1 MNTQVVAAAVPDRW
15 RKRLVAAALVALA
28 LLACL
33 TAWHLFFKSGSGEA
47 ASRATSIDHLA
58 GLPQDSVVELSGIV
72 TFVDERTRRCH
83 LQDSSGALALTLPA
97 GAVLPI
103 AGDRVQVTARLALH
117 GAAGAVLRNVTLTGI
132 AVVRQ
137 GHPGLPRPEPVRVD
151 EFFSASNA
159 YENHLIETTAVVRAA
174 HRDGSVLW
182 LEINASQ
189 AVPVS
194 ILDPG
199 SLAPESLIDA
209 KIGIQGVLSY
219 RYDAGE
225 NDHKPA
231 LWVSSYAQIRVL
243 DPPVAAIPRV
253 PSLRALVLDP
263 QWVARGRRVRV
274 QATVT
279 EVESDHVLIVEH
291 DGINMAI
298 ESAGASGFSPGQ
310 SIEAAGWP
318 VRRLG
323 TTKFYRATLT
333 RIPSVAASAPRRET
347 LPLLTSIPAIR
358 ELRNSEADR
367 GYPVDL
373 VATIS
378 FLEPGREGFFVI
390 AGSDGIYV
398 DYGGRPT
405 HHLAVRQQ
413 VHIVGMTHSGGYAP
427 VIAQTR
433 VTGLNM
439 VPWPTPREVDYEI
452 ASTGVYDCAW
462 VELEGR
468 VRPMRADTGA
478 LLTFDLMTPWGP
490 VTAKVVRTSD
500 RAQLQSL
507 TDAKIRV
514 KGVFASL
521 FTNKQE
527 LLGYRLMINSLDQ
540 VEVIQAPSGAGH
552 AAPVR
557 PIAQLMQYSG
567 GLAAGLRARIHGHV
581 TAHIPGY
588 LYVEDDSGAVLV
600 SAGAS
605 HAVPG
610 DEVDVSGYPTL
621 SENGA
626 MLTNTLIDAT
636 GAHVTLTPQA
646 ASPERILKGELDN
659 RLVELRARVLSISSG
674 PAQQLVTLQ
683 AGVTSFIAKL
693 DEQAPLHEIPEGSI
707 VRVAGI
713 AVIARELSL
722 YRDNVLVP
730 ASFRIQMRSA
740 DDLHLVSAVPW
751 WNLQKVW
758 PILAFLI
765 AAIAAVMLWVALLR
779 RRVKAQT
786 RELVRAR
793 EVAESA
799 NRAKSE
805 FLANMSHEIRTPLNG
820 IIGMSELCL
829 DTELNRDQSEYLETV
844 KLSADGLLTVINDIL
859 DFSKIE
865 AGKLELDPVPFDL
878 RECLDAAVKT
888 LALRAHQKGL
898 ELLCDVDPNIPD
910 VIRGDPNRL
919 RQILLNLAGN
929 AVKFTAAGE
938 VAVHVK
944 LLSSTIERHELQFTV
959 TDTGIGIPKHLQ
971 AAIFS
976 PFTQADASMTRRFG
990 GTGLGLTISRRLVS
1004 MFGGTVWLESEPGAG
1019 SQFHFTAFFD
1029 LAEQP
1034 KSDSLMGYAPPALH
1048 EIRALIVDDNG
1059 TNRRILEGAM
1069 RRWRMRTAAV
1079 TSAAEAIAALEQGVA
1094 ACDPYRL
1101 MLVDRNMP
1109 QMDGLS
1115 LIECIRQRPDLPT
1128 PVIMMLTSAGQGE
1141 DLRRCRSM
1149 GVESYLVKPV
1159 RLHEL
1164 REAVSRILAPEVPTA
1179 RERPQPAA
1187 SASALAGPA
1196 LNILLA
1202 EDNAVN
1208 VMVMKRMLQKRG
1220 HTVTV
1225 VGDGRR
1231 AIDAVADGNFDL
1243 VFMDVQMP
1251 ELDGLEATQE
1261 IRKREA
1267 GGHTRIPI
1275 FALTAHAMKSDRDVC
1290 VEAGM
1295 DGYLT
1300 KPINTTELDE
1310 ILNIYAARHFSDDAS
1325 VGLAG

>member
-1 MNTQVVAAAVPDRW
+1 
-15 RKRLVAAALVALA
+15 
-28 LLACL
+28 
-33 TAWHLFFKSGSGEA
+33 
-47 ASRATSIDHLA
+47 
-58 GLPQDSVVELSGIV
+58 V
-72 TFVDERTRRCH
+72 TT
-83 LQDSSGALALTLPA
+83 
-97 GAVLPI
+97 
-103 AGDRVQVTARLALH
+103 
-117 GAAGAVLRNVTLTGI
+117 
-132 AVVRQ
+132 
-137 GHPGLPRPEPVRVD
+137 
-151 EFFSASNA
+151 
-159 YENHLIETTAVVRAA
+159 
-174 HRDGSVLW
+174 
-182 LEINASQ
+182 
-189 AVPVS
+189 
-194 ILDPG
+194 
-199 SLAPESLIDA
+199 
-209 KIGIQGVLSY
+209 
-219 RYDAGE
+219 
-225 NDHKPA
+225 
-231 LWVSSYAQIRVL
+231 
-243 DPPVAAIPRV
+243 
-253 PSLRALVLDP
+253 
-263 QWVARGRRVRV
+263 
-274 QATVT
+274 
-279 EVESDHVLIVEH
+279 
-291 DGINMAI
+291 
-298 ESAGASGFSPGQ
+298 
-310 SIEAAGWP
+310 
-318 VRRLG
+318 
-323 TTKFYRATLT
+323 
-333 RIPSVAASAPRRET
+333 
-347 LPLLTSIPAIR
+347 
-358 ELRNSEADR
+358 
-367 GYPVDL
+367 
-373 VATIS
+373 
-378 FLEPGREGFFVI
+378 
-390 AGSDGIYV
+390 
-398 DYGGRPT
+398 
-405 HHLAVRQQ
+405 
-413 VHIVGMTHSGGYAP
+413 
-427 VIAQTR
+427 
-433 VTGLNM
+433 
-439 VPWPTPREVDYEI
+439 
-452 ASTGVYDCAW
+452 
-462 VELEGR
+462 
-468 VRPMRADTGA
+468 
-478 LLTFDLMTPWGP
+478 
-490 VTAKVVRTSD
+490 KVVRTSD
-500 RAQLQSL
+500 RAQLQSMV
-507 TDAKIRV
+507 DAKVRI

-521 FTNKQE
+521 FTIKQE
-527 LLGYRLMINSLDQ
+527 LLGYRVLINSLDQ
-540 VEVIQAPSGAGH
+540 VEVIQAPSGTGR

-567 GLAAGLRARIHGHV
+567 GFTTGLRAKIHGHV
-581 TAHIPGY
+581 TARVPGY
-588 LYVEDDSGAVLV
+588 FYVEDDSGAVLV

-610 DEVDVSGYPTL
+610 DVVDVLGYPTL
-621 SENGA
+621 SENGV

-636 GAHVTLTPQA
+636 GARVTLAPQA
-646 ASPERILKGELDN
+646 ASPERILSGELDN
-659 RLVELRARVLSISSG
+659 RLVELRARVLSISSS

-683 AGVTSFIAKL
+683 AGVNSFMAKL
-693 DEQAPLHEIPEGSI
+693 DEQAPLRDMPEGSI
-707 VRVAGI
+707 VRVTGI
-713 AVIARELSL
+713 AVVARELNL

-740 DDLHLVSAVPW
+740 DDLQLVSTAPW
-751 WNLQKVW
+751 WNLRQVW

-765 AAIAAVMLWVALLR
+765 GSIALVMLWVALLR

-829 DTELNRDQSEYLETV
+829 DTELNRDQCEYLETV

-898 ELLCDVDPNIPD
+898 ELLCEIDPNIPD

-938 VAVHVK
+938 VAIHVK
-944 LLSSTIERHELQFTV
+944 LLSSANERHELQFTI

-971 AAIFS
+971 ASIFS

-1004 MFGGTVWLESEPGAG
+1004 MLGGTVWLDSEPGVG

-1034 KSDSLMGYAPPALH
+1034 QPHSQMSYAPPALN

-1069 RRWRMRTAAV
+1069 RRWRMRAAAV
-1079 TSAAEAIAALEQGVA
+1079 TSAAEALAALEQAVA
-1094 ACDPYRL
+1094 GGDPYRL

-1109 QMDGLS
+1109 QMDGLG

-1128 PVIMMLTSAGQGE
+1128 LVIMMLTSAGQRE
-1141 DLRRCRSM
+1141 DLQRCRSL
-1149 GVESYLVKPV
+1149 GVESYLVKPI

-1164 REAVSRILAPEVPTA
+1164 RETVSKILTPAAPTT
-1179 RERPQPAA
+1179 RERPQIAA
-1187 SASALAGPA
+1187 SVPAGQA

-1208 VMVMKRMLQKRG
+1208 VMVMRRMLQKRG
-1220 HTVTV
+1220 HKVTV

-1231 AIDAVADGNFDL
+1231 AIEAVAGGTFDL

-1267 GGHTRIPI
+1267 GGNTRIPI

-1300 KPINTTELDE
+1300 KPINTKELDG
-1310 ILNIYAARHFSDDAS
+1310 ILNSYVGRHSSDDAS
-1325 VGLAG
+1325 VEMAG